1 MDASTA
7 GEPPDFQQDRTQ
19 RSGRDAAR
27 SEETVTLAMFVAAC
41 RRGALHTHLLLLLL
55 ILTLAAGWTDAVC
68 YFSVGGVWA
77 SIMSGNILFVG
88 LSIVTRNTALL
99 TRAGVALLLFLVGV
113 IVGSRSL
120 QMLPMHQ
127 SMGHWRRTF
136 ACYLLVE
143 GVVLLAFAIV
153 WSLVGNL
160 AQHPAVQ
167 VVLLGIAAFGMGL
180 QGALVGAFNILDINT
195 AALTGTELLLGIR
208 LAQWILGRPANQP
221 AETKGP
227 FLVALILIYMAG
239 AFAVALTVPRIGVAA
254 FMPCV
259 LVVGAVLVLAM
270 PERRNLFGSVAT
282 GI

>member
-7 GEPPDFQQDRTQ
+7 GEPPDIQQDSTQ
-19 RSGRDAAR
+19 HACRDAMR
-27 SEETVTLAMFVAAC
+27 TEDTVTLAMFVAAC
-41 RRGALHTHLLLLLL
+41 RRGALRTRLLLLLL

-88 LSIVTRNTALL
+88 LSIVTRNTGLL

-127 SMGHWRRTF
+127 SVGRWRRTF
-136 ACYLLVE
+136 AYYLLVE
-143 GVVLLAFAIV
+143 GVVLLAFALV

-167 VVLLGIAAFGMGL
+167 VILLGIGAFGMGL

-208 LAQWILGRPANQP
+208 LAQWITGRTASQP
-221 AETKGP
+221 VGTGGP
-227 FLVALILIYMAG
+227 FLVVLILIYMAG
-239 AFAVALTVPRIGVAA
+239 AFLVALTVPRIGVA

-259 LVVGAVLVLAM
+259 LVVGAVLVLAL
-270 PERRNLFGSVAT
+270 PERRKL
-282 GI
+282 